1 MNAPPSGA
9 RQTTGR
15 PLSLCHFY
23 IAGRPQL
30 SISYALW
37 LICVETSTASGLCT
51 IMSLMSLRTHGH
63 RSPAELRDD
72 VCRAPAA
79 SAELVSAALD
89 LVAARCAAPNCADQA
104 RRIRA
109 LIGTHAWTDA
119 ILAVVDLDRSRAI
132 RQLSHDEGEWIC
144 RIGSRWAVPDWLDDN
159 VHFTH
164 PVLPLAIL
172 GALLSALAQN
182 EKAAVPATSVPS
194 SRQRFGHS
202 ISAVSCDN
210 YV

>member
-1 MNAPPSGA
+1 M
-9 RQTTGR
+9 
-15 PLSLCHFY
+15 
-23 IAGRPQL
+23 I
-30 SISYALW
+30 
-37 LICVETSTASGLCT
+37 
-51 IMSLMSLRTHGH
+51 SLRTHGYG
-63 RSPAELRDD
+63 SPAELRDD
-72 VCRAPAA
+72 VCRAPAG

-89 LVAARCAAPNCADQA
+89 LVAGRCAAPNCADQA

-109 LIGTHAWTDA
+109 LIGAQAWTDA
-119 ILAVVDLDRSRAI
+119 ILAIVDLDRSRAV

-144 RIGSRWAVPDWLDDN
+144 RIGSRCALPDWLDDS
-159 VHFTH
+159 VHFAH
-164 PVLPLAIL
+164 PVLPFAIL

-194 SRQRFGHS
+194 SRQRLGHA

>member
-1 MNAPPSGA
+1 M
-9 RQTTGR
+9 
-15 PLSLCHFY
+15 
-23 IAGRPQL
+23 
-30 SISYALW
+30 
-37 LICVETSTASGLCT
+37 
-51 IMSLMSLRTHGH
+51 MSLRTHGH

-72 VCRAPAA
+72 VCQAPAA

-89 LVAARCAAPNCADQA
+89 LVAGRCAAPNCAAQA

-109 LIGTHAWTDA
+109 LIDAHAWTDA
-119 ILAVVDLDRSRAI
+119 ILATVDLDRSRAV
-132 RQLSHDEGEWIC
+132 RQIGHDDGEWIC
-144 RIGSRWAVPDWLDDN
+144 RIGSRWAVPDWLDDS

-164 PVLPLAIL
+164 PVLALAIL
-172 GALLSALAQN
+172 GALLSALAPN

-194 SRQRFGHS
+194 SRQRLGHS